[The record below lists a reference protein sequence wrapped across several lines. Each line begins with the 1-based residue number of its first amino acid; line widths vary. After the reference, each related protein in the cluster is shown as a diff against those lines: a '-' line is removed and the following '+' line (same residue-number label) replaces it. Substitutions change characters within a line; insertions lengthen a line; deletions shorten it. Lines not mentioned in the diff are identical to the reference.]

1 MKGRV
6 FIEIIEFE
14 GVEGCLEKLNELSEL
29 LFSEDS
35 GGLEAGFT
43 FILRYFSLQEQ
54 LHTSLFQ
61 NYFLSS
67 SRHSPIQMYNQN
79 IKSGF

>member
-35 GGLEAGFT
+35 GGLEAGIYLYSEIFQLT
-43 FILRYFSLQEQ
+43 GTTTYKLVPKLLSLLFS
-54 LHTSLFQ
+54 SFA
-61 NYFLSS
+61 N
-67 SRHSPIQMYNQN
+67 PDV
-79 IKSGF
+79 